1 MPDYLSCRHTSRL
14 ISNRLERSLSLFERL
29 CLRLHLLG
37 CDPCC
42 RFGRAVRWLHR
53 SLPSAP
59 SDAQLSAE
67 ARERIRHALEEAAK
81 EE

>member
-1 MPDYLSCRHTSRL
+1 
-14 ISNRLERSLSLFERL
+14 LFERL
-29 CLRLHLLG
+29 CLRVHVLG
-37 CDPCC
+37 CEPCC

-53 SLPSAP
+53 TLPSAP

-67 ARERIRHALEEAAK
+67 ACERIRQALEKATR